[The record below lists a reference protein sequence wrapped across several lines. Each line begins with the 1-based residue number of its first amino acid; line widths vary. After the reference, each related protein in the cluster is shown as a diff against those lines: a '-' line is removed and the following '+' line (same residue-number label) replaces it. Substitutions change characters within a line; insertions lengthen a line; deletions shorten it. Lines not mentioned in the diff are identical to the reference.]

1 MSMDRY
7 PIKRE
12 CGSCGKVADIR
23 VEENDGW
30 RFQRR
35 GAERRAIQVSE
46 GFAVVEDGKAVKCEC
61 GERMG
66 V

>member
-1 MSMDRY
+1 M
-7 PIKRE
+7 
-12 CGSCGKVADIR
+12 ADIR

-46 GFAVVEDGKAVKCEC
+46 GFAVAEDGKAVQYNVSVEN
-61 GERMG
+61 G
-66 V
+66 